1 MNRGNYYK
9 RKTKEFMEK
18 EGYFCEYL
26 EKLQRVY
33 TTKKVKDKKGKEIKK
48 GKIIYIKKDI
58 FASDILCL
66 GNGNIIFIQVKSG
79 KKDTGINI
87 KKAYEEFNKY
97 PFPEYVKR
105 WIVVWRER
113 AREPEIIEV
122 EGGEK

>member
-9 RKTKEFMEK
+9 RKTKEWMEK
-18 EGYFCEYL
+18 EGYVCEYL
-26 EKLQRVY
+26 EKLQRIY
-33 TTKKVKDKKGKEIKK
+33 TTEKAKDKKGKEIKK
-48 GKIIYIKKDI
+48 GKIIYIKRDL
-58 FASDILCL
+58 FGADLLCL
-66 GNGNIIFIQVKSG
+66 GKGDIIFIQVKSG

-122 EGGEK
+122 KGGEE